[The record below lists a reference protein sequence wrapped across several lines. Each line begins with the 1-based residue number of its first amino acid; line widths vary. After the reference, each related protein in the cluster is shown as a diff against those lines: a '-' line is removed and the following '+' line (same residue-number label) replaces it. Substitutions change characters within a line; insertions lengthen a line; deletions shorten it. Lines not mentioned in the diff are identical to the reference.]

1 MKKLISLLMT
11 IAVLLSVLQ
20 PAWAIEEA
28 AEIDAVA
35 ASRNLIVVVPG
46 IIGSELV
53 DGNGAK
59 VWVGVGGI
67 LGQIQCNEV
76 GNPVYPLYAY
86 NNDNYGARDT
96 YTDMLSNPNTLT
108 KVYQYVSQT
117 LAGNS
122 LSAIEE
128 NEVGNTHVNE
138 KGWVVG
144 EGIDG
149 RRVRVII
156 RGSSMPTIV
165 SSTGEP
171 YTLIGEQL
179 YVGDEAIE
187 DNYVGE
193 CWEVSDGYQFEMMRG
208 AHKFVYDDDT
218 KEGFSVEV
226 SYMENGYYEAMQT
239 YEIKETEGTYELS
252 TWESVQKQP
261 EMTVNNGIVVEEVEP
276 SSIFNGL
283 ELQRL
288 NVD

>member
-1 MKKLISLLMT
+1 
-11 IAVLLSVLQ
+11 
-20 PAWAIEEA
+20 
-28 AEIDAVA
+28 
-35 ASRNLIVVVPG
+35 
-46 IIGSELV
+46 
-53 DGNGAK
+53 
-59 VWVGVGGI
+59 
-67 LGQIQCNEV
+67 
-76 GNPVYPLYAY
+76 
-86 NNDNYGARDT
+86 
-96 YTDMLSNPNTLT
+96 MLSNPNTLT

-252 TWESVQKQP
+252 TWESAQKQP

>member
-1 MKKLISLLMT
+1 MCNDRIFTIYDGRIITAFVEHTHINTEYVGEVYGSLHCTFIRADDHQMVFVCFQ
-11 IAVLLSVLQ
+11 IRFCFKQSF
-20 PAWAIEEA
+20 
-28 AEIDAVA
+28 D
-35 ASRNLIVVVPG
+35 
-46 IIGSELV
+46 ELV
-53 DGNGAK
+53 QRVEAVETIEWDRILYTRI
-59 VWVGVGGI
+59 VGI
-67 LGQIQCNEV
+67 K
-76 GNPVYPLYAY
+76 
-86 NNDNYGARDT
+86 R
-96 YTDMLSNPNTLT
+96 
-108 KVYQYVSQT
+108 
-117 LAGNS
+117 
-122 LSAIEE
+122 